1 MSLRII
7 LKREFSQCI
16 RVLGSGS
23 KSPTIANRFQA
34 QYGNKNNNMKRNTAN
49 NGTGNGNRFH
59 NKYNNESRRP
69 YPKTK
74 YQQQQQQQ
82 QQQRKPQQH
91 QQYIID
97 PRKIKFDN
105 GTESARNAIEEII
118 NRVYQLQRNYQ
129 IQLITDSGLKKCH
142 LSEIL
147 QKLDLSIN
155 GLQLIDKSTTTTAT
169 TTTTTTNTSD
179 EDLPLIKIITVRD
192 MINQYSTYLNNLK
205 QLELIKLGSSKTLK
219 TLDIKLKLEQKK
231 STTKEILMK
240 WSINN
245 NDFKLQKTNEIKKL
259 INNNG
264 GNGKSFLINMVYNKR
279 NTNKPIDTIFKRR
292 SNTEEDEQELI
303 EIELQRRQ
311 LLIENLQSLL
321 TELNCKWTIEGDINT
336 KMTFNV
342 TPKGQPT
349 TIEPSTTTNIV
360 DEEVEDYNNNNND
373 DDGDCDEKK
382 MNRTE
387 RKKRKSEQQK
397 QKQKQKQQSKTN
409 TNSNTAKEE
418 DLDALYSF
426 KIED

>member
-16 RVLGSGS
+16 RVLESGS

-34 QYGNKNNNMKRNTAN
+34 QYGNKNNNLKRNTAN

-74 YQQQQQQQ
+74 YQQQQ
-82 QQQRKPQQH
+82 H

-105 GTESARNAIEEII
+105 GTELARNAIEEII

-342 TPKGQPT
+342 TQKV
-349 TIEPSTTTNIV
+349 N
-360 DEEVEDYNNNNND
+360 
-373 DDGDCDEKK
+373 
-382 MNRTE
+382 
-387 RKKRKSEQQK
+387 QQ
-397 QKQKQKQQSKTN
+397 Q
-409 TNSNTAKEE
+409 
-418 DLDALYSF
+418 
-426 KIED
+426 

>member
-7 LKREFSQCI
+7 LKRDFSQCI
-16 RVLGSGS
+16 RVLESGS

-59 NKYNNESRRP
+59 NKYNNELRRP

-74 YQQQQQQQ
+74 YQQQQQQK
-82 QQQRKPQQH
+82 KPQQH

-105 GTESARNAIEEII
+105 GTELARNAIEEII

-155 GLQLIDKSTTTTAT
+155 GLQLIDKS
-169 TTTTTTNTSD
+169 TTTTNTSD

-264 GNGKSFLINMVYNKR
+264 GSGKSFLINMVYNKR

-360 DEEVEDYNNNNND
+360 DEEIEDYNNNN
-373 DDGDCDEKK
+373 DDGDCEEKK

-387 RKKRKSEQQK
+387 RKKRKSEQ

-418 DLDALYSF
+418 DLDALYLF

>member
-7 LKREFSQCI
+7 LKRDFSQCI
-16 RVLGSGS
+16 RVLESGS

-74 YQQQQQQQ
+74 YQQQQHQ
-82 QQQRKPQQH
+82 QQH

-105 GTESARNAIEEII
+105 GTELARNAIEEII

-155 GLQLIDKSTTTTAT
+155 GLQLIDKS
-169 TTTTTTNTSD
+169 TTTTNTSD

-219 TLDIKLKLEQKK
+219 TLDIKLKLEQKNP
-231 STTKEILMK
+231 LP
-240 WSINN
+240 
-245 NDFKLQKTNEIKKL
+245 KK
-259 INNNG
+259 
-264 GNGKSFLINMVYNKR
+264 F
-279 NTNKPIDTIFKRR
+279 
-292 SNTEEDEQELI
+292 
-303 EIELQRRQ
+303 
-311 LLIENLQSLL
+311 
-321 TELNCKWTIEGDINT
+321 
-336 KMTFNV
+336 
-342 TPKGQPT
+342 
-349 TIEPSTTTNIV
+349 
-360 DEEVEDYNNNNND
+360 
-373 DDGDCDEKK
+373 
-382 MNRTE
+382 
-387 RKKRKSEQQK
+387 
-397 QKQKQKQQSKTN
+397 
-409 TNSNTAKEE
+409 
-418 DLDALYSF
+418 
-426 KIED
+426 